1 MSKSEK
7 AKHHARP
14 DKPAPQKVLDDLTK
28 GNHRFTMDRPR
39 YPRSGLLRRR
49 QAHLGNQADH
59 AMATVLSCSDS
70 RVPVELIFDVGIMDL
85 FVVRT
90 AGHSLDSATLAS
102 VEYGMLHVHTPLLV
116 VLGHSGCGAV
126 TAALNMVQNDALPAE
141 ASLRELLGGITPAV
155 RQAMADLPEAQSGE
169 LLDRAIEENVRL
181 TMQALFRRS
190 EAIREGVASGAFA
203 AVGAI
208 YDLAHGRVR
217 WLEPR
222 QAAWAPDPQDQAAA
236 QSRNEIGG

>member
-7 AKHHARP
+7 AKHRARP
-14 DKPAPQKVLDDLTK
+14 DKPAPQKILDELSK
-28 GNHRFTMDRPR
+28 GNHRFTTDSPH
-39 YPRSGLLRRR
+39 YPRSDISRRR

-90 AGHSLDSATLAS
+90 AGHCLDSATLAS

-116 VLGHSGCGAV
+116 VLGHTGCGAV
-126 TAALNMVQNDALPAE
+126 TAALDMVQNDAAPAE
-141 ASLRELLGGITPAV
+141 ASLRKLLSGITPAV
-155 RQAMADLPEAQSGE
+155 HQAMADLPEANGEE
-169 LLDRAIEENVRL
+169 LLDRAIEENVKM
-181 TMQALFRRS
+181 TMQTLFQQS
-190 EAIREGVASGAFA
+190 EAIREGAASGAFT

-208 YDLAHGRVR
+208 YDLAHGRVK
-217 WLEPR
+217 WLEFP
-222 QAAWAPDPQDQAAA
+222 QLAGMPDPQNQAAA
-236 QSRNEIGG
+236 R